1 MCEFFLRCSFF
12 LRNMH
17 QNKTSFLNEMYNC
30 SCELGML
37 NTVQIDASVDDT
49 QSATELSD
57 ATLHQKQQLQVL

>member
-1 MCEFFLRCSFF
+1 
-12 LRNMH
+12 
-17 QNKTSFLNEMYNC
+17 MYNC